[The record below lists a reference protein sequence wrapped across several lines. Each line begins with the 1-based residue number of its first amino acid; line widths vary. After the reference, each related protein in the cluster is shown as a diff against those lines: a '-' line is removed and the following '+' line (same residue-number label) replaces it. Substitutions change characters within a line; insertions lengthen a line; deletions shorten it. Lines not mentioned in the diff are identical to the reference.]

1 MGEGFTSVG
10 DSCGDE
16 PEQVEGRHFQDG
28 GDSLLWEAASYRGA
42 VERDPLTGQLSSAQ
56 SGKNSDHSFG
66 IPVFRVPSEVSFCS
80 VPRKMPGHVKL
91 GASGEPDPG
100 ALV

>member
-1 MGEGFTSVG
+1 MGEGFTSDG

-16 PEQVEGRHFQDG
+16 PEQVEGRHFQDE
-28 GDSLLWEAASYRGA
+28 GDSLLWETASYRRA
-42 VERDPLTGQLSSAQ
+42 VEGAPLTGQLSSAQ
-56 SGKNSDHSFG
+56 KGKKSDHSFR
-66 IPVFRVPSEVSFCS
+66 IPVSRFLQNLFYSVS
-80 VPRKMPGHVKL
+80 RKMPGHVKL